1 MLKPLFLLMLTTGV
15 VTTPVFAAPAP
26 KQESASKQAELKDLR
41 GQLQELKK
49 DLAANE
55 SQRSEASDAL
65 KDSETAISD
74 ANRILNSMQQE
85 QALSRAEIS
94 RLEDDI
100 SRTRSG
106 IQASQHRLGKIL
118 KTRYKAG
125 QIEAWRLLLNQQDP
139 NQVSREL
146 TYYRYISR
154 SQLQLANKLEAQLGE
169 LSRLSEDIRQKNE
182 ALQQLALRKKQQKEV
197 LVSEQEEKQE
207 IVSKLSQEIS
217 SQRNQIQKLAADEKR
232 LTGLVDKLNAIIKR
246 QELERAQKAAQA
258 KALAEKNARERAA
271 RNAAAKAKAK
281 AAGKP
286 TPKAEPEP
294 EVNTALPD
302 ASQSGQAFA
311 SLKGKLRLP
320 IKGEITGRYGTARGE
335 GGQWKGVFIR
345 AAAGQSVKAI
355 ASGRVVFAEWLRGFG
370 NMLIV
375 DHGGGYMSI
384 YAANESLLKQVGD
397 TIKAGDSIATSGN
410 SGGMAD
416 SGLYFE
422 LRQNGRPID
431 PQAWA
436 G

>member
-1 MLKPLFLLMLTTGV
+1 MLTTGAL
-15 VTTPVFAAPAP
+15 AAPATPAAP
-26 KQESASKQAELKDLR
+26 KQESEARQAELKDLR

-55 SQRSEASDAL
+55 SHRSEASDAL

-74 ANRILNSMQQE
+74 ANRVLSSMQQE
-85 QALSRAEIS
+85 QALTSAEIS
-94 RLEDDI
+94 RLENDI
-100 SRTRSG
+100 SHTRKG
-106 IQASQHRLGKIL
+106 IQASQLRLGKIL

-154 SQLQLANKLEAQLGE
+154 SQLQLANKLEAQLSE

-182 ALQQLALRKKQQKEV
+182 ALQQLAQRKKQQKEM
-197 LVSEQEEKQE
+197 LVSEQQEKQQ
-207 IVSKLSQEIS
+207 IVSNLSQEIS

-246 QELERAQKAAQA
+246 QELERAKKAAQA
-258 KALAEKNARERAA
+258 RQLAEKKARERAA
-271 RNAAAKAKAK
+271 RNAAAQAKAK

-286 TPKAEPEP
+286 APKAEPEP
-294 EVNTALPD
+294 EVTTALPD
-302 ASQSGQAFA
+302 ATQSGQAFA

-345 AAAGQSVKAI
+345 AASGQSVKAV

-384 YAANESLLKQVGD
+384 YAANESILKQVGD

-422 LRQNGRPID
+422 LRQNGRPVD
-431 PQAWA
+431 PLAWA

>member
-1 MLKPLFLLMLTTGV
+1 MLTSCAL
-15 VTTPVFAAPAP
+15 AAPSPPAAP
-26 KQESASKQAELKDLR
+26 KQESEAKQAELKDLR

-74 ANRILNSMQQE
+74 ANRVLSSMQQE
-85 QALSRAEIS
+85 QALTSAEIS
-94 RLEDDI
+94 RLENDI
-100 SRTRSG
+100 SSTRKG
-106 IQASQHRLGKIL
+106 IQASQLRLGKIL

-154 SQLQLANKLEAQLGE
+154 SQLQLANKLEAQLSE

-182 ALQQLALRKKQQKEV
+182 ALQQLAQRKKQQKEM
-197 LVSEQEEKQE
+197 LVSEQQEKQQ
-207 IVSKLSQEIS
+207 IVSNLSQEIS

-246 QELERAQKAAQA
+246 QELERAKKAVQA
-258 KALAEKNARERAA
+258 KLLAEKKAKERAA
-271 RNAAAKAKAK
+271 RNAAAQAKAK

-286 TPKAEPEP
+286 APKVEPEP
-294 EVNTALPD
+294 EVTTALPD
-302 ASQSGQAFA
+302 AGQSGQAFA

-345 AAAGQSVKAI
+345 AASGQSVKAV
-355 ASGRVVFAEWLRGFG
+355 ASGRVVFADWLRGFG

-384 YAANESLLKQVGD
+384 YAANESILKQVGD

-422 LRQNGRPID
+422 LRQNGRPVD
-431 PQAWA
+431 PLAWA

>member
-1 MLKPLFLLMLTTGV
+1 MLRALFLLMLTTGAL
-15 VTTPVFAAPAP
+15 AAPAAPAVP
-26 KQESASKQAELKDLR
+26 KQESEARQAELKDLR

-55 SQRSEASDAL
+55 SHRSEASDAL
-65 KDSETAISD
+65 KDAETAISD
-74 ANRILNSMQQE
+74 ANRVLSSMQQE
-85 QALSRAEIS
+85 QALTSVEIS
-94 RLEDDI
+94 RLESDI
-100 SRTRSG
+100 SRTRKG
-106 IQASQHRLGKIL
+106 IQASQLRLGQIL
-118 KTRYKAG
+118 RTRYKAG

-154 SQLQLANKLEAQLGE
+154 SQLQLANKLETQLSE

-182 ALQQLALRKKQQKEV
+182 SLQQLARKKKQQKEM
-197 LVSEQEEKQE
+197 LVSEQQEKQQ
-207 IVSKLSQEIS
+207 IVSNLSQEIS

-246 QELERAQKAAQA
+246 QELERTRKAAQA
-258 KALAEKNARERAA
+258 KLLAEKKTRERAA
-271 RNAAAKAKAK
+271 RNAAAQAKAK

-286 TPKAEPEP
+286 APKAEPEP
-294 EVNTALPD
+294 EVTTVQPA
-302 ASQSGQAFA
+302 AEQSGQAFA

-320 IKGEITGRYGTARGE
+320 IKGEITGRYGAARGE
-335 GGQWKGVFIR
+335 GGQWKGIFIR
-345 AAAGQSVKAI
+345 AASGQSVKAV

-370 NMLIV
+370 NMLII

-384 YAANESLLKQVGD
+384 YAANESILKQVGD

-422 LRQNGRPID
+422 LRQNSRPID
-431 PQAWA
+431 PLAWA

>member
-1 MLKPLFLLMLTTGV
+1 MLTSCALAAP
-15 VTTPVFAAPAP
+15 TTPAAP
-26 KQESASKQAELKDLR
+26 KQESEARQAELKDLR

-55 SQRSEASDAL
+55 SHRSEASDAL

-74 ANRILNSMQQE
+74 ANRVLSSMQQE
-85 QALSRAEIS
+85 QALTSAEIS
-94 RLEDDI
+94 RLENDI
-100 SRTRSG
+100 SHTRKG
-106 IQASQHRLGKIL
+106 IQASQLRLGKIL

-154 SQLQLANKLEAQLGE
+154 SQLQLANKLEAQLSE

-182 ALQQLALRKKQQKEV
+182 ALQQLAQRKKQQKEM
-197 LVSEQEEKQE
+197 LVSEQQEKQQ
-207 IVSKLSQEIS
+207 IVSNLSQEIS

-246 QELERAQKAAQA
+246 QELERAKKIAQA
-258 KALAEKNARERAA
+258 KQLAEKKARERAA
-271 RNAAAKAKAK
+271 RNAAAQAKAK

-286 TPKAEPEP
+286 APKAEPEP
-294 EVNTALPD
+294 EVTTALPD
-302 ASQSGQAFA
+302 AGQSGQAFA

-345 AAAGQSVKAI
+345 AASGQSVKAV

-384 YAANESLLKQVGD
+384 YAANESILKQVGD

-422 LRQNGRPID
+422 LRQNGRPVD
-431 PQAWA
+431 PLAWA

>member
-302 ASQSGQAFA
+302 ASQSGQAFS

>member
-1 MLKPLFLLMLTTGV
+1 MLTTGV

-74 ANRILNSMQQE
+74 ANRVLNSMQQE

-94 RLEDDI
+94 RLENDI
-100 SRTRSG
+100 SHTRSG
-106 IQASQHRLGKIL
+106 IQASQLRLGKIL

-182 ALQQLALRKKQQKEV
+182 ALQQLALRKKQQKEM

-217 SQRNQIQKLAADEKR
+217 SQRNQLQKLAADEKR

-271 RNAAAKAKAK
+271 RNAAAKTKAK

-345 AAAGQSVKAI
+345 AASGQSVKAI

>member
-1 MLKPLFLLMLTTGV
+1 MLTTGV

-55 SQRSEASDAL
+55 SQRSDASDAL

-74 ANRILNSMQQE
+74 ANRVLNSMQQE

-94 RLEDDI
+94 RLENDI
-100 SRTRSG
+100 SHTRSG
-106 IQASQHRLGKIL
+106 IQASQQRLGKIL

-139 NQVSREL
+139 NQVNREL

-154 SQLQLANKLEAQLGE
+154 SQLQLANQLEAQLAE

-182 ALQQLALRKKQQKEV
+182 ALHQLALRKKQQKEE

-246 QELERAQKAAQA
+246 QEQERVQKAAQA

-294 EVNTALPD
+294 EVTTALPD

-320 IKGEITGRYGTARGE
+320 IKGEITGRYGMARGE

-345 AAAGQSVKAI
+345 AASGQSVKAI

>member
-1 MLKPLFLLMLTTGV
+1 MLKPLFLLMLTAGV
-15 VTTPVFAAPAP
+15 ANTPAFAAPAP

-74 ANRILNSMQQE
+74 ANRVLNSMQQE

-94 RLEDDI
+94 RLENDI
-100 SRTRSG
+100 SHTRSG

-182 ALQQLALRKKQQKEV
+182 ALQRLALRKKQQKEM

-271 RNAAAKAKAK
+271 RNAVAKAKAK

-345 AAAGQSVKAI
+345 AASGQSVKAI

-375 DHGGGYMSI
+375 DHGSGYMSI